1 MMSFMAMDYFRRSP
15 MLILPLVALALFMLV
30 FFIVTVRTLLTKKRS
45 FDALA
50 RLPLESKETD
60 RE

>member
-1 MMSFMAMDYFRRSP
+1 MLSFIAMDYFRRSP

-30 FFIVTVRTLLTKKRS
+30 FFAVTLRTLLTKKRN

-50 RLPLESKETD
+50 RLPLEAQENAC
-60 RE
+60 E